1 MIALNLAC
9 SENKMYKTSDDLSRD
24 MLDFDILENGLGIV
38 SPPHFAS
45 DLCIKKKCLPCYIV
59 LTDQI
64 SLFGCP
70 YFLRYWAIC
79 LSQLF
84 VPSLKLTLSF

>member
-1 MIALNLAC
+1 
-9 SENKMYKTSDDLSRD
+9 MYKTSDDLSRD

-45 DLCIKKKCLPCYIV
+45 DLCQEKCLPGYIV
-59 LTDQI
+59 LTDQM

-79 LSQLF
+79 VSQLF
-84 VPSLKLTLSF
+84 VLSLKLTLSF